1 MAAYIRNKGTSKEML
16 EHSMNHL
23 KMEDETFWVKTTR
36 YEGDSIAGGGDTH
49 MSHAYICRM
58 LGDQCSGTIRVA
70 DRQ

>member
-1 MAAYIRNKGTSKEML
+1 
-16 EHSMNHL
+16 MNHL